1 MDVINTHIQRVILA
15 NREAKITPQPVT
27 LLVIAPGICI
37 GGIVAVVENFP
48 AQADAINGKIGIGGA
63 QFNIGLVAVT
73 RAVKTHA
80 VAGA

>member
-37 GGIVAVVENFP
+37 GGIVAGRKFSRP
-48 AQADAINGKIGIGGA
+48 G
-63 QFNIGLVAVT
+63 
-73 RAVKTHA
+73 
-80 VAGA
+80 